1 MKKYDVIAIGTGSAM
16 NIISAMMQRDPSLK
30 VAVIDKDEP
39 GGICLTRGC
48 IPSKMLL
55 YPAEL
60 VRTMEDAARF
70 GIENSIEKIDFIR
83 VMKRMRRYIDKDI
96 DMIRRGLS
104 QGGNLDYYNS
114 TAEFTGPYT
123 LAVEGKQI
131 KGDMIFLC
139 TGSEVLIPPIEGL
152 DNVRY
157 HTSDSVLHMT
167 KLPKSITIVGGGY
180 IAAEYGHF
188 FSAMGSR
195 VVIIG
200 RNPQFLPQ
208 EEPEISAVAKYK
220 LGKHMKII
228 TGHEVK
234 RVKRTDD
241 GRIKV
246 IADHRG
252 SGKME
257 AVTAHE
263 LLIASSRGPNS
274 DILHPER
281 AGIETDERGWI
292 RVNEYME
299 TTQPNIWAFGDA
311 TGKYLFKHAANYES
325 TVVYYNAVKGAR
337 MRVDHHAVP
346 HAVFTYPEIAGV
358 GMREAEAVDEHG
370 EQEILIGFQ
379 RFEDT
384 AKGSAMGVKD
394 CFVKVILRRENMEI
408 LGAHIIGP
416 HASILIQEIINLM
429 YTDDRSAEPIMD
441 GMHIHPALSEVVE
454 RAFGNLNPPGHYR
467 HLISH
472 RLGHILGEKGDGHG
486 SKHGHR

>member
-1 MKKYDVIAIGTGSAM
+1 MKKYDVVAIGTGSAM
-16 NIISAMMQRDPSLK
+16 NIVSAMMQRDPSLK

-48 IPSKMLL
+48 IPSKLLL

-60 VRTMEDAARF
+60 VRTMEDTARF
-70 GIENSIEKIDFIR
+70 GIENSITRIDFAR
-83 VMKRMRRYIDKDI
+83 VMKRMRNHIDKDI
-96 DMIRRGLS
+96 NMIRRGLS

-139 TGSEVLIPPIEGL
+139 TGSEVLIPPIDGL
-152 DNVRY
+152 DAVGY
-157 HTSDSVLHMT
+157 HTSDTVLHMT
-167 KLPKSITIVGGGY
+167 ELPKSIAIVGGGY

-195 VVIIG
+195 VTIIG

-208 EEPEISAVAKYK
+208 EEPEISAVAKHK

-257 AVTAHE
+257 AITAHE
-263 LLIASSRGPNS
+263 LLIASSRSSNS
-274 DILHPER
+274 HILHPER
-281 AGIETDERGWI
+281 AGIEADERGWI

-299 TTQPNIWAFGDA
+299 TTLPNVWAFGDA

-325 TVVYYNAVKGAR
+325 TVVYYNAVKGAK
-337 MRVDHHAVP
+337 MKVDHHAVP

-358 GMREAEAVDEHG
+358 GMIEKEAIDIYG
-370 EQEILIGFQ
+370 EGEIVIGFQ

-394 CFVKVILRRENMEI
+394 CFVKVILRRKNMEI

-429 YTDDRSAEPIMD
+429 YTKDRSAEPVMD

-454 RAFGNLNPPGHYR
+454 RAFGNLDPPGRYR
-467 HLISH
+467 HVLAH
-472 RLGHILGEKGDGHG
+472 QLRHILGDAGGVHG
-486 SKHGHR
+486 TKHGGH